1 MGITYSVAVIE
12 KDGILSDP
20 EETEVEEEEEEVPWE
35 PDAGPLSSEEY

>member
-20 EETEVEEEEEEVPWE
+20 EETEVEEEVPWE